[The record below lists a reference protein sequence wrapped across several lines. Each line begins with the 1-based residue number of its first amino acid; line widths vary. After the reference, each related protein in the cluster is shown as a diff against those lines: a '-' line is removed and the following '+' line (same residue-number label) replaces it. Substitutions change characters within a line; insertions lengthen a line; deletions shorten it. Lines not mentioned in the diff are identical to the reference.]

1 MSSRSILDAAE
12 LLYDS
17 AMAAN
22 EYAAHI
28 SACANI
34 STNVCAECI
43 NLARKSRVLREK
55 ALARANAE
63 PAGVGRVS

>member
-1 MSSRSILDAAE
+1 MTARN
-12 LLYDS
+12 LLDS
-17 AMAAN
+17 ATLMHDALLAAN

-28 SACANI
+28 SACANM
-34 STNVCAECI
+34 NAAVCAECI

-63 PAGVGRVS
+63 PIGVGRVS